1 MYKFQE
7 VLFGAEERPSEEA
20 PKEERIAAI
29 VAAAEASLPANV
41 LYPTAGSI
49 TEVDART
56 GRALEAIWLE
66 TAEIYGSEYAPELTY
81 RESNPL
87 CRGIYVFDR
96 ESEKDSYTVW
106 DNSDGYALTAYAS
119 DHGVAVKAAHMVA
132 RNRIDPTS
140 IAYGEMSTI
149 QDVVHDLEM
158 NAAQRIETRF
168 KAALEQAVEDVKR
181 DLIESAGSPQ
191 CDVDALS
198 ATALRLSALKSLSEM
213 AENDSLPVDGMFIFL
228 HAVGKLETAETP
240 DISGRWPCASRMPPQ
255 GRCASTSSRSRRW
268 PVIMNSGSRSSRRD
282 SRDWRAPA
290 ARGLIWRALAAPM
303 RQRRAAECGHCE
315 YRGVIRHVQVR
326 EDHGPGRR

>member
-66 TAEIYGSEYAPELTY
+66 TAEIYGSEYAPELTH

-132 RNRIDPTS
+132 RNRIAPTS

-213 AENDSLPVDGMFIFL
+213 AVNGSLPVDGMFIFL
-228 HAVGKLETAETP
+228 HAVGKLEIAETP
-240 DISGRWPCASRMPPQ
+240 EYLGALALRLADA
-255 GRCASTSSRSRRW
+255 
-268 PVIMNSGSRSSRRD
+268 
-282 SRDWRAPA
+282 A
-290 ARGLIWRALAAPM
+290 ARTMCVDELALEEMASDDEFWETVDVQGLSGLEGACRAGADLESPRGADAPEES
-303 RQRRAAECGHCE
+303 R
-315 YRGVIRHVQVR
+315 
-326 EDHGPGRR
+326 

>member
-1 MYKFQE
+1 MAEIYKFQE

-66 TAEIYGSEYAPELTY
+66 TAEIYGSEYAPELTH

-132 RNRIDPTS
+132 RNRIAPTS

-213 AENDSLPVDGMFIFL
+213 AVNGSLPVDGMFIFL
-228 HAVGKLETAETP
+228 HAVGKLEIAETP
-240 DISGRWPCASRMPPQ
+240 EYLGALALRLADA
-255 GRCASTSSRSRRW
+255 
-268 PVIMNSGSRSSRRD
+268 
-282 SRDWRAPA
+282 A
-290 ARGLIWRALAAPM
+290 ARTMCVDELALEEMASDDEFWETVDVQGLSGLEGACRAGADLESPRGADAPEES
-303 RQRRAAECGHCE
+303 R
-315 YRGVIRHVQVR
+315 
-326 EDHGPGRR
+326 

>member
-56 GRALEAIWLE
+56 GRALEAIWLG
-66 TAEIYGSEYAPELTY
+66 TAEIYGSEYAPELTH

-87 CRGIYVFDR
+87 CRGTYVFDR
-96 ESEKDSYTVW
+96 ESEKDGYTVW

-132 RNRIDPTS
+132 RNRIAPTS

-158 NAAQRIETRF
+158 NAVQRIETRF
-168 KAALEQAVEDVKR
+168 KGALEQAVEDVKR

-198 ATALRLSALKSLSEM
+198 AAALRLSALKSLSEM
-213 AENDSLPVDGMFIFL
+213 AVNGSLPVDGMFIFL
-228 HAVGKLETAETP
+228 HAVGKLEIAETP
-240 DISGRWPCASRMPPQ
+240 EYLGALALRLADA
-255 GRCASTSSRSRRW
+255 
-268 PVIMNSGSRSSRRD
+268 
-282 SRDWRAPA
+282 A
-290 ARGLIWRALAAPM
+290 ARTMCVDELALEEMASDDEFWETVDVQGLSGLECACRAGADLESPRGADAPEES
-303 RQRRAAECGHCE
+303 R
-315 YRGVIRHVQVR
+315 
-326 EDHGPGRR
+326 

>member
-66 TAEIYGSEYAPELTY
+66 TAEIYGSEYAPELTH

-132 RNRIDPTS
+132 RNRIDSTS

-191 CDVDALS
+191 CAQCDLDALS

-213 AENDSLPVDGMFIFL
+213 AENGSLPVDGMFIFL
-228 HAVGKLETAETP
+228 HAVGKLEIAEPPEYLWALALRLADAAARTMCV
-240 DISGRWPCASRMPPQ
+240 DELALEEMASDDEFWETVDVQGLSGLEGACRAGAGLESGRGSDAPEESR
-255 GRCASTSSRSRRW
+255 
-268 PVIMNSGSRSSRRD
+268 
-282 SRDWRAPA
+282 
-290 ARGLIWRALAAPM
+290 
-303 RQRRAAECGHCE
+303 
-315 YRGVIRHVQVR
+315 
-326 EDHGPGRR
+326 

>member
-66 TAEIYGSEYAPELTY
+66 TAEIYGSEYAPELTH

-132 RNRIDPTS
+132 RNRIAPTS

-191 CDVDALS
+191 CDVEALS

-213 AENDSLPVDGMFIFL
+213 AVNGSLPVDGMFIFL
-228 HAVGKLETAETP
+228 HAVGKLEIAETP
-240 DISGRWPCASRMPPQ
+240 EYLGALALRLADA
-255 GRCASTSSRSRRW
+255 
-268 PVIMNSGSRSSRRD
+268 
-282 SRDWRAPA
+282 A
-290 ARGLIWRALAAPM
+290 ARTMCVDELALEEMASDDEFWETVDVQGLSGLEGACRAGADLESPRGADAPEES
-303 RQRRAAECGHCE
+303 R
-315 YRGVIRHVQVR
+315 
-326 EDHGPGRR
+326 

>member
-66 TAEIYGSEYAPELTY
+66 TAEIYGSEYAPELTH

-132 RNRIDPTS
+132 RNRIAPTS

-181 DLIESAGSPQ
+181 DLIESAGVPAVRRGRPVS
-191 CDVDALS
+191 DRAASLRIEI
-198 ATALRLSALKSLSEM
+198 ALRDGRERLAPSRW
-213 AENDSLPVDGMFIFL
+213 DVHLPTCRRQ
-228 HAVGKLETAETP
+228 VGDRRNAR
-240 DISGRWPCASRMPPQ
+240 ISRGAGPAPRGC
-255 GRCASTSSRSRRW
+255 RRKDDAH
-268 PVIMNSGSRSSRRD
+268 RRA
-282 SRDWRAPA
+282 R
-290 ARGLIWRALAAPM
+290 ARGDG
-303 RQRRAAECGHCE
+303 QR
-315 YRGVIRHVQVR
+315 
-326 EDHGPGRR
+326 

>member
-49 TEVDART
+49 TEVDARA

-66 TAEIYGSEYAPELTY
+66 TAEIYGSEYAPELTH

-191 CDVDALS
+191 CAQCDLDALS

-213 AENDSLPVDGMFIFL
+213 AENGSLPVDGMFIFL
-228 HAVGKLETAETP
+228 HAVGKLEIAETP
-240 DISGRWPCASRMPPQ
+240 EYLWALALRLADAAARTMCVDELALEEMASDDEFWETVDVQGLSGLEGACRAGAGLESGRGSDAPEESR
-255 GRCASTSSRSRRW
+255 
-268 PVIMNSGSRSSRRD
+268 
-282 SRDWRAPA
+282 
-290 ARGLIWRALAAPM
+290 
-303 RQRRAAECGHCE
+303 
-315 YRGVIRHVQVR
+315 
-326 EDHGPGRR
+326 

>member
-66 TAEIYGSEYAPELTY
+66 TAEIYGSEYAPELTH

-168 KAALEQAVEDVKR
+168 KAALEQALEDVGR
-181 DLIESAGSPQ
+181 DLIESAGYPQ

-213 AENDSLPVDGMFIFL
+213 AENGSLPVDGMFIFL
-228 HAVGKLETAETP
+228 HAVGKLEIAETP
-240 DISGRWPCASRMPPQ
+240 EYLGALALRLADAAARTMCVDELALEEMACDNEFWESIEPQ
-255 GRCASTSSRSRRW
+255 GLSGLEGACRAGADFESPRGADAPEESR
-268 PVIMNSGSRSSRRD
+268 
-282 SRDWRAPA
+282 
-290 ARGLIWRALAAPM
+290 
-303 RQRRAAECGHCE
+303 
-315 YRGVIRHVQVR
+315 
-326 EDHGPGRR
+326 

>member
-20 PKEERIAAI
+20 SKEERIAAI

-66 TAEIYGSEYAPELTY
+66 TAEIYGSEYAPELTH

-119 DHGVAVKAAHMVA
+119 DHGVAVKDAHMVA

-140 IAYGEMSTI
+140 IAFGEMSTI

-191 CDVDALS
+191 CDADALS

-213 AENDSLPVDGMFIFL
+213 AENGLLPVDGMFIFL
-228 HAVGKLETAETP
+228 HAVGKLEIAETP
-240 DISGRWPCASRMPPQ
+240 EYLGALALRLADAAARTMCVDELALEEMASDDEFWETVDVQGLSGLEGACRAGAGLESGRGSDAPEESR
-255 GRCASTSSRSRRW
+255 
-268 PVIMNSGSRSSRRD
+268 
-282 SRDWRAPA
+282 
-290 ARGLIWRALAAPM
+290 
-303 RQRRAAECGHCE
+303 
-315 YRGVIRHVQVR
+315 
-326 EDHGPGRR
+326 

>member
-29 VAAAEASLPANV
+29 VAAAEASLPANA

-66 TAEIYGSEYAPELTY
+66 TAEIYGSEYAPELTH

-119 DHGVAVKAAHMVA
+119 DHGVTVKAAHMVA
-132 RNRIDPTS
+132 RNRIAPTS

-213 AENDSLPVDGMFIFL
+213 DENGSLPVDGMFIFL
-228 HAVGKLETAETP
+228 HAVGKLEIAETP
-240 DISGRWPCASRMPPQ
+240 EYLGALALRLADA
-255 GRCASTSSRSRRW
+255 
-268 PVIMNSGSRSSRRD
+268 
-282 SRDWRAPA
+282 A
-290 ARGLIWRALAAPM
+290 ARTMCVDELALEEMASDDEFWETVDVQGLSGLEGACRAGADLESPRGADAPEES
-303 RQRRAAECGHCE
+303 R
-315 YRGVIRHVQVR
+315 
-326 EDHGPGRR
+326 

>member
-41 LYPTAGSI
+41 LYPTNGSI

-66 TAEIYGSEYAPELTY
+66 TAEIYGSEYAPELTHL
-81 RESNPL
+81 ESNPL

-96 ESEKDSYTVW
+96 ESEKNSYTVW
-106 DNSDGYALTAYAS
+106 DNSGGYALTAYAS
-119 DHGVAVKAAHMVA
+119 DPGVAVTAAHMVA
-132 RNRIDPTS
+132 LNRIDPKS
-140 IAYGEMSTI
+140 IAYGEMSSI
-149 QDVVHDLEM
+149 QDIVYDLEM
-158 NAAQRIETRF
+158 NAVQRIETRF

-181 DLIESAGSPQ
+181 DLIESAESPQ

-213 AENDSLPVDGMFIFL
+213 DENGSLPVDGMFIFL
-228 HAVGKLETAETP
+228 HSVGKLEIAETP
-240 DISGRWPCASRMPPQ
+240 EYLGTLALRLADVAARTMCVDELALEEMASDDEFWETVDVQGLSGLEGACRASAGLESGRGDDAPEESR
-255 GRCASTSSRSRRW
+255 
-268 PVIMNSGSRSSRRD
+268 
-282 SRDWRAPA
+282 
-290 ARGLIWRALAAPM
+290 
-303 RQRRAAECGHCE
+303 
-315 YRGVIRHVQVR
+315 
-326 EDHGPGRR
+326 

>member
-29 VAAAEASLPANV
+29 VAATEASLPANV

-66 TAEIYGSEYAPELTY
+66 TAEIYGSEYAPELTH

-132 RNRIDPTS
+132 RNRIASTS
-140 IAYGEMSTI
+140 IAHGETSTI

-213 AENDSLPVDGMFIFL
+213 AENGSLPVDGMFIFL
-228 HAVGKLETAETP
+228 HAVGKLEIAETP
-240 DISGRWPCASRMPPQ
+240 EYLGALALRLADA
-255 GRCASTSSRSRRW
+255 
-268 PVIMNSGSRSSRRD
+268 
-282 SRDWRAPA
+282 A
-290 ARGLIWRALAAPM
+290 ARTMCVDELALEEMASDDEFWETVDVQGLSGLEGACRAGADLESPRGADAPEES
-303 RQRRAAECGHCE
+303 R
-315 YRGVIRHVQVR
+315 
-326 EDHGPGRR
+326 